1 MLGDAAA
8 DGFAEALLSLVR
20 PLGVFLDAMIYGEA
34 TWVGTVGTWA
44 GTMGMGEKRIS
55 FFAEI
60 FSKLRLY
67 TTLSTPPIR

>member
-44 GTMGMGEKRIS
+44 GTMGVGEKRIS
-55 FFAEI
+55 FFCRNI
-60 FSKLRLY
+60 FQIAIIY
-67 TTLSTPPIR
+67 HPIHSSN